1 MTARLQSNCAAVFP
15 VTNASHHSRY
25 LNKDLPTLGLKEAML
40 HTEYI
45 GLSVAFSIMVLMDL
59 FGNTMVVLVV
69 LLNKS
74 MRTPMNRLMLNLAL
88 ADMVVALFVAI
99 QFVIGPEYQHPSGTT
114 GSFLCKFIT
123 GGCMMWTAAMVSICN
138 LVVISVER

>member
-1 MTARLQSNCAAVFP
+1 MVP
-15 VTNASHHSRY
+15 I
-25 LNKDLPTLGLKEAML
+25 
-40 HTEYI
+40 EYI

-59 FGNTMVVLVV
+59 FGNTLVVLVV

-99 QFVIGPEYQHPSGTT
+99 QFVIGPKYQHPSGTT

-123 GGCMMWTAAMVSICN
+123 GGFMTWTAAMVSICY

>member
-1 MTARLQSNCAAVFP
+1 M
-15 VTNASHHSRY
+15 
-25 LNKDLPTLGLKEAML
+25 LPM
-40 HTEYI
+40 EYI
-45 GLSVAFSIMVLMDL
+45 GLNVAFSIMVLMDL

-88 ADMVVALFVAI
+88 ADMVVALFVAV
-99 QFVIGPEYQHPSGTT
+99 QFVIGPKYQHPSGTS
-114 GSFLCKFIT
+114 GSLLCKFIT
-123 GGCMMWTAAMVSICN
+123 GGTMTWTAAVASICN

>member
-1 MTARLQSNCAAVFP
+1 M
-15 VTNASHHSRY
+15 
-25 LNKDLPTLGLKEAML
+25 LPM
-40 HTEYI
+40 EYI

-59 FGNTMVVLVV
+59 FGNTMVILVV

-99 QFVIGPEYQHPSGTT
+99 QFVIGPKYQHPSGPT

-123 GGCMMWTAAMVSICN
+123 GGTMTWTAAMVSICY
-138 LVVISVER
+138 LVVISIER

>member
-1 MTARLQSNCAAVFP
+1 MVQIEN
-15 VTNASHHSRY
+15 
-25 LNKDLPTLGLKEAML
+25 
-40 HTEYI
+40 I
-45 GLSVAFSIMVLMDL
+45 GLSVAFSIMVLIDL

-88 ADMVVALFVAI
+88 ADMVVAVFVAI
-99 QFVIGPEYQHPSGTT
+99 QFIIGPEYKHPLGTT
-114 GSFLCKFIT
+114 GSLLCKLIT
-123 GGCMMWTAAMVSICN
+123 GGYMTWTAAMVSICY